1 MWFILFAF
9 FLIVIILLWIF
20 YLQPWV
26 GHKIYIKER
35 CQTAQYL
42 PYPET
47 SFERS
52 DERKERQKFLF
63 ILDANVYFSNCHN
76 LGPIPIPKGFT
87 AKKITSSVGGYNDMY
102 GYVFENSNTII
113 ISFTGTYHYY
123 QWGLDLET
131 NLVPFSVMSESK
143 DVKVHQG
150 FKKIFEGMKDQINNI
165 KVGNKK
171 LYISGIS
178 LGGALSLLTALDLY
192 KYNPKVY
199 AFAAPRVFNIA
210 GAKLVDEMV
219 PNILRICNTE
229 DMIPT
234 LPISCGEQQNYM
246 HVGKCQ
252 TFTINL
258 GSSIK
263 NHTDAYALY
272 FDS

>member
-1 MWFILFAF
+1 MWLIILFAF
-9 FLIVIILLWIF
+9 LLIALVLLWIY

-26 GHKIYIKER
+26 AHKIYINKR
-35 CQTAQYL
+35 CQTAAYL
-42 PYPET
+42 PYSER

-52 DERKERQKFLF
+52 DERKKFLF
-63 ILDANVYFSNCHN
+63 TLDANVYFSNCPN
-76 LGPIPIPKGFT
+76 LGPIPVPAGFK

-102 GYVFENSNTII
+102 GYVFENTDTVI

-131 NLVPFSVMSESK
+131 KLVPLVDFEEI
-143 DVKVHQG
+143 KVHEG
-150 FKKIFEGMKDQINNI
+150 FKKIFDGMKDQINNI
-165 KVGNKK
+165 KIGNKK

-178 LGGALSLLTALDLY
+178 LGGALSLLTANQLH

-199 AFAAPRVFNIA
+199 VFASPRVFNIA
-210 GAKLVDEMV
+210 GAKLVNELV

-234 LPISCGEQQNYM
+234 LPIACGERQNYM

-252 TFTINL
+252 TFTMNL
-258 GSSIK
+258 GSPIK
-263 NHTDAYALY
+263 NHTDAYALH
-272 FDS
+272 FHS

>member
-9 FLIVIILLWIF
+9 FLIVIVLLWIF

-26 GHKIYIKER
+26 GHKIYIKEK
-35 CQTAQYL
+35 CQTAEYL
-42 PYPET
+42 PYPEM
-47 SFERS
+47 SFEQ
-52 DERKERQKFLF
+52 ERQKFLF
-63 ILDANVYFSNCHN
+63 ILDANVYFSNCPN

-87 AKKITSSVGGYNDMY
+87 AKQIISSVGGYNDMY
-102 GYVFENSNTII
+102 GYIFENSDTII

-131 NLVPFSVMSESK
+131 NLVPSNGSK
-143 DVKVHQG
+143 DIKVHQG
-150 FKKIFEGMKDQINNI
+150 FNSIYNGMKGQINNI

-199 AFAAPRVFNIA
+199 TFAGPRVFNIA
-210 GAKLVDEMV
+210 GAKLVDKLV

-234 LPISCGEQQNYM
+234 LPIACGEQQNYM

-252 TFTINL
+252 TFTMNL
-258 GSSIK
+258 GSPIK
-263 NHTDAYALY
+263 NHTDAYAHY
-272 FDS
+272 FNS